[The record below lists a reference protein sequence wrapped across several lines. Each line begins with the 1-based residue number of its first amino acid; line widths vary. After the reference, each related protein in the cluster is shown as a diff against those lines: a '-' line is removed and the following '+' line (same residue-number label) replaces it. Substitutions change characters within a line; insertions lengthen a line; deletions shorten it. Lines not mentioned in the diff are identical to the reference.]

1 MVPFEDLASLN
12 AVLGRGWR
20 EKRNRRHK
28 DLAKF
33 TIAPVSDAEPVEL
46 KLYLVGTAR
55 FNLKVDVYFQKIR
68 R

>member
-1 MVPFEDLASLN
+1 MPFWDEDGGKN
-12 AVLGRGWR
+12 
-20 EKRNRRHK
+20 ETEHK
-28 DLAKF
+28 DLGKF